1 VIWLN
6 NTSVI
11 VTDFIAAHLNPN
23 SSKNNYITD
32 TAALTLGIFKVVSN
46 IIESALSSMN
56 PSIDIT
62 ILQPTHQK

>member
-1 VIWLN
+1 
-6 NTSVI
+6 VI
-11 VTDFIAAHLNPN
+11 VTYFISAHLNPN

-32 TAALTLGIFKVVSN
+32 TAALTLGTFKVVSN

-56 PSIDIT
+56 PSIEIT